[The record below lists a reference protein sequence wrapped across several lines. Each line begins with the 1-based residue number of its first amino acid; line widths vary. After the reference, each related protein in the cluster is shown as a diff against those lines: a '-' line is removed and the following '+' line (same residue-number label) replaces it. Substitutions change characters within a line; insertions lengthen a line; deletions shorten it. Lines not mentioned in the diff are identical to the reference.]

1 MKALC
6 CILNYSKDKT
16 QNINY
21 LYKEFNKYCKV
32 NIINYNDY
40 NTYQYCKNIGNFY
53 YINMFN
59 ESIKKFKEGHY
70 SNLILI
76 NSNVKIGEDAIEYV
90 SNLANTEM
98 SFVGVLSLQA
108 DKDSKVEF
116 NQYENNL
123 PRIRAVKNI
132 DGFFQIINRDVVL
145 LLKEISLS
153 KNDMCI
159 YKYICEISRKIKK
172 YNIIDSTFLINNH
185 YQYYQNNKFYDN
197 INIKNV
203 YHKLKKCIT
212 K

>member
-6 CILNYSKDKT
+6 CILNYSEDKT

-59 ESIKKFKEGHY
+59 ESIKKFKEGYY

-76 NSNVKIGEDAIEYV
+76 NSNVKISEDAIEYV

-98 SFVGVLSLQA
+98 SFVGVLSL
-108 DKDSKVEF
+108 
-116 NQYENNL
+116 
-123 PRIRAVKNI
+123 
-132 DGFFQIINRDVVL
+132 
-145 LLKEISLS
+145 
-153 KNDMCI
+153 
-159 YKYICEISRKIKK
+159 
-172 YNIIDSTFLINNH
+172 
-185 YQYYQNNKFYDN
+185 
-197 INIKNV
+197 
-203 YHKLKKCIT
+203 
-212 K
+212 